1 MPYGHFSS
9 GAVPIP
15 YHPVEYIAEK
25 DVTVNDVICGR
36 GGAVNNHPGNMR
48 FRQLISKFKHQY
60 MTESKQSK
68 PYVAVRV
75 LEAVKS
81 SSPPGRFLVKYPGG
95 YLECGDDRARE
106 KAKQA
111 LREGAA
117 KMRKQQGYGGGG
129 GGTESVGS
137 DDTASLFD
145 INNEKRGMSRIL
157 LPNERYRGGGGGASI
172 EMEYQLDPKYSVV
185 FEPPRNKKKQVD
197 DDDNPPRMQDGDDD
211 DLEPASK
218 KMKQEEAV

>member
-1 MPYGHFSS
+1 MPYGHHFGS
-9 GAVPIP
+9 AVQIP

-25 DVTVNDVICGR
+25 DVTINDVICGR

-81 SSPPGRFLVKYPGG
+81 STPPGRFLVKYPGG

-117 KMRKQQGYGGGG
+117 KMRKQGYG

-137 DDTASLFD
+137 DDTASLFH

-157 LPNERYRGGGGGASI
+157 LPNERSRGGVGGVGSI
-172 EMEYQLDPKYSVV
+172 EEEEYQLDPKYSIV
-185 FEPPRNKKKQVD
+185 FEPPRNKKQD
-197 DDDNPPRMQDGDDD
+197 DDKPPRKRDDDD

-218 KMKQEEAV
+218 KMKQEPQG

>member
-1 MPYGHFSS
+1 MPYGHFGS
-9 GAVPIP
+9 AVQIP
-15 YHPVEYIAEK
+15 YHPMEYIAEK
-25 DVTVNDVICGR
+25 SVTVNDVICGR

-81 SSPPGRFLVKYPGG
+81 STPPGRFLVKYPGG

-117 KMRKQQGYGGGG
+117 KMRKQGYGG

-157 LPNERYRGGGGGASI
+157 LPNERSRGGGGGGGGASI
-172 EMEYQLDPKYSVV
+172 KEEEMEYQLDPKYSVV
-185 FEPPRNKKKQVD
+185 FEPPSNKKQD
-197 DDDNPPRMQDGDDD
+197 DDDKPLRMQDGDDD

-218 KMKQEEAV
+218 KMKQGTPV